1 MSIAVFRYYGRRG
14 RGGAMILAAPR
25 RDTLHSFF
33 SLFYLKLL
41 PSREDQIIAR
51 RRFREREERVYRV
64 FFSLCVVL

>member
-1 MSIAVFRYYGRRG
+1 
-14 RGGAMILAAPR
+14 MILAAPR